1 MKYNYLVTGGAGF
14 IGSHV
19 VDELLK
25 QNDINKLYILDK
37 LGTGSN
43 LKNLPEDDRVVLIV
57 KDIAKP
63 NATDDL
69 PKIDYILHLAAESH
83 VDRSI
88 EDPLGFIKTNVVG
101 TNNILELARVDQAR
115 MVHVSTDEV
124 YGHLGPDDDPF
135 TEDTCLAPRSPYS
148 SSKASSDLIALSYAT
163 TFKTDVSVT
172 RCCNNYGP
180 RQHGEKLI
188 PTVINSLNEG
198 KKIPVYGDGKNVRE
212 WIHAVDHAKAI
223 IEILFGGKKGEVYNI
238 PGSCEL
244 SNLELIEK
252 IVKAAKGDDA
262 DVNDYIEFVQDRA
275 GHDFRYSLSSKHHL
289 ASVFNQREFTLDDT
303 IEFYL
308 KEPVDL
314 ITN

>member
-1 MKYNYLVTGGAGF
+1 MKYNYLVTGACGF

-25 QNDINKLYILDK
+25 RDDILRIYVLDN
-37 LGTGSN
+37 LAAGSN
-43 LKNLPEDDRVVLIV
+43 FANLSKDDRVRLMVC
-57 KDIAKP
+57 DIANP
-63 NATDDL
+63 NCTDDL

-88 EDPLGFIKTNVVG
+88 TDPMGFIRTNVVG
-101 TNNILELARVDQAR
+101 TNNILELARTDHAR

-148 SSKASSDLIALSYAT
+148 SSKASSDLIALSYGT
-163 TFKTDVSVT
+163 TFKTNVSIT

-180 RQHGEKLI
+180 RQHTEKLI
-188 PTVINSLNEG
+188 PTVITSLKEG

-212 WIHAVDHAKAI
+212 WIHVVDHARAI
-223 IEILFGGKKGEVYNI
+223 IEVLFEGEKGQVYNI

-244 SNLELIEK
+244 TNLELIEK
-252 IVKAAKGDDA
+252 IIKATKGKDAK
-262 DVNDYIEFVQDRA
+262 VEDYIEFVEDRA
-275 GHDFRYSLSSKHHL
+275 GHDFRYSLSSKHQL
-289 ASVFNQREFTLDDT
+289 ASVFNQREFNLDDT
-303 IEFYL
+303 IEFYA
-308 KEPVDL
+308 
-314 ITN
+314 

>member
-1 MKYNYLVTGGAGF
+1 MKYNYLVTGACGF

-25 QNDINKLYILDK
+25 RDDVLRIYVLDN
-37 LGTGSN
+37 LAAGSN
-43 LKNLPEDDRVVLIV
+43 FENLSKDDRVRLMVC
-57 KDIAKP
+57 DIAKP
-63 NATDDL
+63 NCTDDL

-88 EDPLGFIKTNVVG
+88 TDPMGFIRTNVVG
-101 TNNILELARVDQAR
+101 TNNILELARTDHAR

-148 SSKASSDLIALSYAT
+148 SSKASSDLIALSYGT
-163 TFKTDVSVT
+163 TFNTNVSIT

-180 RQHGEKLI
+180 RQHTEKLI
-188 PTVINSLNEG
+188 PTVITSLKEG

-212 WIHAVDHAKAI
+212 WIHVVDHARAI
-223 IEILFGGKKGEVYNI
+223 IEVLFEGEQGGVYNI

-244 SNLELIEK
+244 TNLELIEK
-252 IVKAAKGDDA
+252 IIKATKGKDAK
-262 DVNDYIEFVQDRA
+262 VEDYIEFVEDRA
-275 GHDFRYSLSSKHHL
+275 GHDFRYSLSSKHQL
-289 ASVFNQREFTLDDT
+289 ASVFNQREFNLDDT
-303 IEFYL
+303 IEFYA
-308 KEPVDL
+308 
-314 ITN
+314 